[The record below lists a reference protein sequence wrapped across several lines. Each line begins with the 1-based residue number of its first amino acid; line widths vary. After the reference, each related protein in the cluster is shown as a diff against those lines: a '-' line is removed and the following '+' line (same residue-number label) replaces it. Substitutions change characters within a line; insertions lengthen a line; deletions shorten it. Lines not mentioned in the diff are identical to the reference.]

1 VQLPLDLGFE
11 GHLKEAT
18 GCPSGPPQE
27 IISCIILGLVVEGL
41 SKPMAP
47 EFMVDLNEDPLFL
60 YAFLYL
66 VEALN
71 KAA

>member
-1 VQLPLDLGFE
+1 
-11 GHLKEAT
+11 
-18 GCPSGPPQE
+18 
-27 IISCIILGLVVEGL
+27 
-41 SKPMAP
+41 
-47 EFMVDLNEDPLFL
+47 MVDLHEDPLFL